1 MKIVFTPVEYPLTQL
16 LQNVLL
22 ESFPIIVIGKQLRRH
37 SSNVT
42 ERLLRAHLSGIFT
55 KASKLIRGH

>member
-22 ESFPIIVIGKQLRRH
+22 ESLPNIVIGKQLRRH
-37 SSNVT
+37 SSYVI
-42 ERLLRAHLSGIFT
+42 ERL
-55 KASKLIRGH
+55 